1 MRPRPKPAAPAERT
15 VSPSGEAGALARAG
29 LLDVEGV
36 LAELGTAGEGLSTA
50 EAEVSPLLLLLAEE
64 TRKLVARR
72 HATP

>member
-1 MRPRPKPAAPAERT
+1 
-15 VSPSGEAGALARAG
+15 